1 MFAVERL
8 PLIEAYAAS
17 LATIGVER
25 GIIGPREVPRLW
37 ERHLLNCG
45 AMAPLLPEGCTVADV
60 GSGGGLPGL
69 VLAIARPDIRITL
82 IEPLLRRTIY
92 LGEVIDELGL
102 DHVTVHRGRSDSLHG
117 VETFDVVTSRAVAPL
132 ERLLPWSM
140 PLVAPAGELMAMKGS
155 SVAEEVEAVGAS
167 WARWHLAEPRIEAIG
182 EDLPDGGT
190 SLLRV
195 AWSGRPLVSLPA
207 GAGRVDRQR
216 SGARSGR
223 RQR

>member
-8 PLIEAYAAS
+8 SLIEAYAAS
-17 LATIGVER
+17 LATVGVER

-45 AMAPLLPEGCTVADV
+45 AMAPLLPADCSVADI

-69 VLAIARPDIRITL
+69 VLAIARPDVRVTL
-82 IEPLLRRTIY
+82 IEPLLRRTNY
-92 LGEVIDELGL
+92 LSEVVEDLGL

-117 VETFDVVTSRAVAPL
+117 IETFDVVTSRAVAPL

-140 PLVAPAGELMAMKGS
+140 PLVARHGELVAMKGS
-155 SVAEEVEAVGAS
+155 SVSAEVESVRGS

-190 SLLRV
+190 TVLRV
-195 AWSGRPLVSLPA
+195 AWAGSPLVSLPA
-207 GAGRVDRQR
+207 GPGGADRTR
-216 SGARSGR
+216 SGPRSGR
-223 RQR
+223 RKR